1 VSQDGQADNRVN
13 ILVVD
18 DNPSKIVAIRAILE
32 SLDQIIVETRSG
44 ADALQQLLTND
55 FAVILLDV
63 LMPEM
68 DGYETAEMIRSHQRS
83 AVTPII
89 FLTAFDRGETQITR
103 GYGLGAVD
111 FVFAPIVPEVL
122 RAKVSVFVEL
132 HKASVERARLVESLR
147 ELTGDLEQRVKE
159 RTAQLEAS
167 NEELAAFSYTVAHD
181 LRAPL
186 RAIDGFSSMLQEK
199 RSDLSPD
206 VAQHYL
212 DMIGRNAVDM
222 GNLIDGLLTFSRLSR
237 QAFQKQNLNPAAV
250 ARSAA
255 DKLVAGLAGRKV
267 EFDITEMPRCRS
279 DPILLEQVYAN
290 LLGNAIKFSRDREV
304 ARVEVGYVPADASG
318 KDQPVYYVKDFG
330 IGFDMKHADTVF
342 GVFQRL
348 SGAREF
354 EGTGAGLAIV
364 RRIVQRHGGHAWAE
378 AEPGKGATF
387 YFTLGGS

>member
-1 VSQDGQADNRVN
+1 MSQDGRADNRVN

-18 DNPSKIVAIRAILE
+18 DNPSKVVAVRSILE
-32 SLDQIIVETRSG
+32 PLGQNIVETHSG
-44 ADALQQLLTND
+44 DDALQQLLTDD

-63 LMPEM
+63 VMPGM
-68 DGYETAEMIRSHQRS
+68 DGYETAEMIRGRQR
-83 AVTPII
+83 AEVTPII
-89 FLTAFDRGETQITR
+89 FLTAFDRGETQMTR

-186 RAIDGFSSMLQEK
+186 RAIDGFSRILRDE

-206 VAQHYL
+206 DAQNYL
-212 DMIGRNAVDM
+212 DKVSRNAVDM
-222 GNLIDGLLTFSRLSR
+222 GNLIDALLTFSRLSR
-237 QAFQKQNLNPAAV
+237 QAIRKQNLNPAEV

-255 DKLVAGLAGRKV
+255 DK
-267 EFDITEMPRCRS
+267 
-279 DPILLEQVYAN
+279 
-290 LLGNAIKFSRDREV
+290 
-304 ARVEVGYVPADASG
+304 
-318 KDQPVYYVKDFG
+318 
-330 IGFDMKHADTVF
+330 
-342 GVFQRL
+342 
-348 SGAREF
+348 
-354 EGTGAGLAIV
+354 
-364 RRIVQRHGGHAWAE
+364 
-378 AEPGKGATF
+378 
-387 YFTLGGS
+387 